1 MINPDAVE
9 KVREHI
15 ADAVEH
21 GASVLLGGKP
31 DALGGNFFTPTIL
44 TDAAHGENL
53 PRGDVRPGSA
63 PDPLQP
69 EAEAIELAN
78 DTPFGPPPS
87 TAATSAG

>member
-44 TDAAHGENL
+44 TDV
-53 PRGDVRPGSA
+53 PRTAKIFR
-63 PDPLQP
+63 
-69 EAEAIELAN
+69 EE
-78 DTPFGPPPS
+78 TFGPVAP
-87 TAATSAG
+87 